1 MEDAM
6 ATQPI
11 LNEQLAPVGEVK
23 MNCKHSNT
31 YFDIESHVSEE
42 PHIHSCFEIYVNI
55 SGDVNF
61 LHENEIYEICPFDM
75 VISHP
80 ADLHHCIYRSSC
92 VHEHYCLWFTGDIGN
107 YLEQKGIRGRVRPD
121 KEKTSRLAWLL
132 KGLSSKEESFLK
144 TAKLFELIS
153 LLNVTHENEACE
165 RIPDRVSDIMDY
177 TEAHLAEIRCTKQ
190 VARQFFISESTLNRI
205 FRAQVGM
212 AFGKYLEN
220 KRLSLAERFLRSGHS
235 VTEACFL
242 SGFSDCSRFIMKFK
256 ENFGTTPLKYKKSLK

>member
-1 MEDAM
+1 
-6 ATQPI
+6 
-11 LNEQLAPVGEVK
+11 
-23 MNCKHSNT
+23 
-31 YFDIESHVSEE
+31 
-42 PHIHSCFEIYVNI
+42 
-55 SGDVNF
+55 
-61 LHENEIYEICPFDM
+61 
-75 VISHP
+75 
-80 ADLHHCIYRSSC
+80 
-92 VHEHYCLWFTGDIGN
+92 
-107 YLEQKGIRGRVRPD
+107 
-121 KEKTSRLAWLL
+121 
-132 KGLSSKEESFLK
+132 
-144 TAKLFELIS
+144 
-153 LLNVTHENEACE
+153 
-165 RIPDRVSDIMDY
+165 MDY